1 MKIGFLV
8 CPGTMPGSPQRRRDA
23 YEHDLQIDAIRPK
36 IQELGGSLVQIDWR
50 APIDSFKNCSIILV
64 GTPWDYQN
72 DEIAFIN
79 KLYQLE
85 NLGIPVYNPPDTVKW
100 NSSKTYLKQLES
112 RGVATIPTIWAE
124 KVMLVDI
131 DTARESF
138 NCETIVVKRQV
149 GAGAEGQSIHRPG
162 SPSEDW
168 LLLEPSMIQ
177 PFFHQV
183 QMEGEYSFVFVDGDF
198 CHAVIKKPKQGD
210 YRVQSIYGGYEK
222 KITPNCRDLTSAYNV
237 IDALPLEMPL
247 YARIDMIRGH
257 DNQLMLMEA
266 ELIEPYLYP
275 EQGPELGT
283 KLTEGLIKR
292 INRN

>member
-1 MKIGFLV
+1 
-8 CPGTMPGSPQRRRDA
+8 
-23 YEHDLQIDAIRPK
+23 
-36 IQELGGSLVQIDWR
+36 
-50 APIDSFKNCSIILV
+50 
-64 GTPWDYQN
+64 
-72 DEIAFIN
+72 
-79 KLYQLE
+79 
-85 NLGIPVYNPPDTVKW
+85 
-100 NSSKTYLKQLES
+100 
-112 RGVATIPTIWAE
+112 
-124 KVMLVDI
+124 
-131 DTARESF
+131 
-138 NCETIVVKRQV
+138 
-149 GAGAEGQSIHRPG
+149 
-162 SPSEDW
+162 
-168 LLLEPSMIQ
+168 MIQ

-237 IDALPLEMPL
+237 IDALPLQMPL

-283 KLTEGLIKR
+283 KLTEGLIKGLNGIDSNK
-292 INRN
+292 INKRSIIRLSTENKGENVKEFLQGLPLMT